1 MVSIVLASHGT
12 FSEGIKMSG
21 QMIFGP
27 QKDVAAVTLMPEMGP
42 DDLRAK
48 ILEAVDG
55 FEEKDQVLFL
65 VDLQGGTP
73 WNQVSLLLDEPGHE
87 NWVAVG
93 GMNLPVLVYVTTPG
107 QTKGRPGF
115 LGGMNLPMVI
125 SAYGERMGGGTAAE
139 IAKAIYPEAKSG
151 VCVKPESLAPAE
163 AAPVA
168 AAAAPVKQGAIPEG
182 TVLGDGH
189 IKIAAVRIDTR
200 LLHGQVATAW
210 TKQIAPDR
218 IIVVSDGVAYDQL
231 RKTMIEQAAPP
242 GVPANVVPI
251 KKMIEVSKDPRFGA
265 TKVFLLFENPQDL
278 LKAIEGGVDIKKA
291 NIGSMAHSVGKVVV
305 TNAIAMG
312 EDDVKT
318 IEAIRAKGVELEARK
333 VPADA
338 SEDIDAM
345 LKKAKSELASAQK

>member
-27 QKDVAAVTLMPEMGP
+27 QQDVAAVTLMPEMGP

-73 WNQVSLLLDEPGHE
+73 WNQISLLLDEPGHE
-87 NWVAVG
+87 NWVAV
-93 GMNLPVLVYVTTPG
+93 
-107 QTKGRPGF
+107 
-115 LGGMNLPMVI
+115 GGMNLPMVI

-139 IAKAIYPEAKSG
+139 VAKAIYPEAKSG
-151 VCVKPESLAPAE
+151 VCVKPESLAPAD

-168 AAAAPVKQGAIPEG
+168 APAPVKQGAIPEG

-218 IIVVSDGVAYDQL
+218 IIVVSDGVAHDQL

-251 KKMIEVSKDPRFGA
+251 SKMIEVSRDPRFGA
-265 TKVFLLFENPQDL
+265 TKVFLLFETPQDL
-278 LKAIEGGVDIKKA
+278 LKCIEGGVDIKEA

-305 TNAIAMG
+305 TDAIAMG
-312 EDDVKT
+312 DDDVKT
-318 IEAIRAKGVELEARK
+318 IEAIKAKGVKLEARK

-338 SEDIDAM
+338 FKDVDEM
-345 LKKAKSELASAQK
+345 LKKAKSELAAQ

>member
-27 QKDVAAVTLMPEMGP
+27 QQDVAAVTLMPEMGP

-73 WNQVSLLLDEPGHE
+73 WNQISLLLDEPGHE
-87 NWVAVG
+87 NWVAV
-93 GMNLPVLVYVTTPG
+93 
-107 QTKGRPGF
+107 
-115 LGGMNLPMVI
+115 GGMNLPMVI

-139 IAKAIYPEAKSG
+139 VAKAIYPEAKSG
-151 VCVKPESLAPAE
+151 VCVKPESLAPAD
-163 AAPVA
+163 AAPA
-168 AAAAPVKQGAIPEG
+168 AVPAPVKQGAIPEG

-218 IIVVSDGVAYDQL
+218 IIVVSDGVAHDQL

-251 KKMIEVSKDPRFGA
+251 SKMIEVSRDPRFGA
-265 TKVFLLFENPQDL
+265 TKVFLLFETPQDL
-278 LKAIEGGVDIKKA
+278 LKCIEGGVDIKEA

-305 TNAIAMG
+305 TDAIAMG
-312 EDDVKT
+312 DDDVKT
-318 IEAIRAKGVELEARK
+318 IEAIKAKGVKLEARK

-338 SEDIDAM
+338 SKDVDEM
-345 LKKAKSELASAQK
+345 LKKAKSELAAQ

>member
-93 GMNLPVLVYVTTPG
+93 GMNLP
-107 QTKGRPGF
+107 
-115 LGGMNLPMVI
+115 MVI

-139 IAKAIYPEAKSG
+139 VAKAIYPEAKSG

-189 IKIAAVRIDTR
+189 IKISAVRIDTR

-218 IIVVSDGVAYDQL
+218 IIVVSDGVAHDQL

>member
-27 QKDVAAVTLMPEMGP
+27 QQDVAAVTLMPEMGP

-73 WNQVSLLLDEPGHE
+73 WNQISLLLDEPGHE
-87 NWVAVG
+87 NWVAV
-93 GMNLPVLVYVTTPG
+93 
-107 QTKGRPGF
+107 
-115 LGGMNLPMVI
+115 GGMNLPMVI

-139 IAKAIYPEAKSG
+139 VAKAIYPEAKSG
-151 VCVKPESLAPAE
+151 VCVKPESPAD
-163 AAPVA
+163 AAPVVA
-168 AAAAPVKQGAIPEG
+168 PAPVKQGAIPEG

-218 IIVVSDGVAYDQL
+218 IIVVSDGVAHDQL

-251 KKMIEVSKDPRFGA
+251 SKMIEVSRDPRFGA
-265 TKVFLLFENPQDL
+265 TKVFLLFETPQDL
-278 LKAIEGGVDIKKA
+278 LKCIEGGVDIKEA

-305 TNAIAMG
+305 TDAIAMG
-312 EDDVKT
+312 DDDVKT
-318 IEAIRAKGVELEARK
+318 IEAIKAKGVKLEARK

-338 SEDIDAM
+338 SKDVDEM
-345 LKKAKSELASAQK
+345 LKKAKSELAAQ

>member
-93 GMNLPVLVYVTTPG
+93 GMNLP
-107 QTKGRPGF
+107 
-115 LGGMNLPMVI
+115 MVI
-125 SAYGERMGGGTAAE
+125 SAYGERTGGGTAAE
-139 IAKAIYPEAKSG
+139 VAKAIYPEAKSG

-218 IIVVSDGVAYDQL
+218 IIVVSDGVAHDQL